1 MFNVSADHS
10 IFGLLEVLLLVAGS
24 ACTAV
29 ITAVLGARL
38 TSKRNETTHTAVSE
52 IQEQVVNGHVGEN
65 LRDQIDLIRDTLQLI
80 RDQLSEHTSAI
91 RRIESRVDKQPP
103 HRRL

>member
-1 MFNVSADHS
+1 MFNVAADHS
-10 IFGLLEVLLLVAGS
+10 WFGLLEVLVLVLGS

-38 TSKRNETTHTAVSE
+38 TSKKNENTHTAVSE
-52 IQEQVVNGHVGEN
+52 IQEQVVNGHIGEN
-65 LRDQIDLIRDTLQLI
+65 LRDQIDLIRDTVNLI

-91 RRIESRVDKQPP
+91 RRIEARIDKT